1 VKFGFIHAKKAC
13 FPVAVL
19 CEQLDVSRSG
29 YYAWAQ
35 RAESARS
42 RSDRELS
49 LEVAAV
55 HQESR
60 GRYGSPRVHA
70 ELRARGRHVA
80 RKRVARLMRQQG
92 LAARR
97 RRRFVR
103 TTDSAHRQPVADN
116 LLARHFSPGQPNC
129 SWATDITYVATR
141 QGWLYLAVVLDLF
154 SRQVVGWA
162 MGQSIDTQ
170 LVLGA
175 LDMAL
180 KSRKPPRGLLHH
192 SDRGSQYA
200 SADYQRALEQ
210 RGIRCSMS
218 RKGNCWDNAV
228 VESFFSSLKMELV
241 HEADFATREQASSA
255 LFEYIEVFYNRKR
268 RHSSLGYLSPVEY
281 ERSVLPSELAA

>member
-1 VKFGFIHAKKAC
+1 MKFSFIEAKKAC
-13 FPVAVL
+13 YPVAVL
-19 CEQLDVSRSG
+19 CEQLGVSRSG
-29 YYAWAQ
+29 YYAWAR
-35 RAESARS
+35 RAESSRS
-42 RSDRELS
+42 QSDRELG

-97 RRRFVR
+97 RRRLVR

-129 SWATDITYVATR
+129 TWATDITYVATR

-210 RGIRCSMS
+210 RAIRCSMS

-228 VESFFSSLKMELV
+228 VESFFSSLKRELV
-241 HEADFATREQASSA
+241 HEADFTTREQATAA

-281 ERSVLPSELAA
+281 ERSVLPTELAA

>member
-1 VKFGFIHAKKAC
+1 VKFDFIHAKKAC
-13 FPVAVL
+13 YPVAVL
-19 CEQLDVSRSG
+19 CEQLGVSRSG

-35 RAESARS
+35 RAESPRS
-42 RSDRELS
+42 QSDRDLS

-92 LAARR
+92 LVARR

-116 LLARHFSPGQPNC
+116 LLARQFSPGQPNC
-129 SWATDITYVATR
+129 TWATDITYVATK

-162 MGQSIDTQ
+162 MGPTIDRQ

-200 SADYQRALEQ
+200 SADSQRALEQ

-241 HEADFATREQASSA
+241 HETTFATREQASAA